1 MNAVSISVEERERRR
16 ARRLP
21 IRVRVRYADT
31 DEFLA
36 DHEANISGYGMYIRT
51 DEPLDVGVQFRL
63 CFDVEG
69 LARPVETVAEVR
81 WNHAPGDP
89 FTVPGMGVMFQ
100 ELAPKDQVEID
111 RLLMSG

>member
-1 MNAVSISVEERERRR
+1 MNVGSICVEEMERRR

-36 DHEANISGYGMYIRT
+36 DREANISGYGMYIPT
-51 DEPLDVGVQFRL
+51 DDPLDVGVRFRL

-69 LARPVETVAEVR
+69 LPGPVETVAEVR
-81 WNHAPGDP
+81 WNQMPGDP
-89 FTVPGMGVMFQ
+89 LIVPGMGVMFQ
-100 ELAPKDQVEID
+100 KLAPKDQADID
-111 RLLMSG
+111 RLLVTT

>member
-1 MNAVSISVEERERRR
+1 MDGVTITVDELERRR

-51 DEPLDVGVQFRL
+51 VEPLRVGVQFRL
-63 CFDVEG
+63 CFDVDG
-69 LARPVETVAEVR
+69 LDRPIETVAEVR
-81 WNHAPGDP
+81 WSHPPGDP
-89 FTVPGMGVMFQ
+89 QTVPGMGVMFQ
-100 ELAPKDQVEID
+100 KLEPRDQGDID
-111 RLLMSG
+111 RLLLGS

>member
-1 MNAVSISVEERERRR
+1 MNAVHISVDERERRR
-16 ARRLP
+16 ERRLP

-51 DEPLDVGVQFRL
+51 DQPLEVGVRFRL

-69 LARPVETVAEVR
+69 LPRPIETVAEVR
-81 WNHAPGDP
+81 WNHPPGDP
-89 FTVPGMGVMFQ
+89 YTVAGMGVMFQ
-100 ELAPKDQVEID
+100 ELAPRDRRDID
-111 RLLMSG
+111 ELLLRG

>member
-1 MNAVSISVEERERRR
+1 MNAFSISVEERERRR

-21 IRVRVRYADT
+21 IRVRVKYADT

-51 DEPLDVGVQFRL
+51 DEPLAVGVRFRL

-69 LARPVETVAEVR
+69 LPRPVETVAEVR
-81 WNHAPGDP
+81 WTHAPGDP
-89 FTVPGMGVMFQ
+89 LTVPGMGVMFQ
-100 ELAPKDQVEID
+100 QLTARDQADID